1 MAVNIFVTIYV
12 LWQNISA
19 FDLYKCYFV
28 IFKMWFYMR
37 QNCAVTKKN
46 MYMLTEMHEQFVWSL
61 GLCG

>member
-37 QNCAVTKKN
+37 QNCAVTKKKICICWQKCMSN
-46 MYMLTEMHEQFVWSL
+46 LS
-61 GLCG
+61 